1 MPRQRPVGTEI
12 HATRGHAP
20 AMTRDVKNPVDPR
33 HAWIPR
39 AARQC
44 PPTPGDRGATRPSDV
59 HPRPKKTVRVH
70 GAGTESIHAWRGST
84 IDPLQYGPANDPRR
98 KKSRRSTPC
107 VDTARSAATPA
118 EAAWPRR
125 NQPVRRSTPAEED
138 RPGSWRRNGEHPRM
152 AWIHD
157 RIRVHTAPAMTR
169 DVKNPVDPRHAW
181 IPRAARQRPP
191 TPGDHGATR
200 PSDVHPRPKKT
211 VRVHGAGTESIHAWR
226 GSTIDPRQYGPANDP
241 RRKKPRR
248 STPCVDTARSAAT
261 PAEAR
266 RPRRN
271 QTVRRSTPAEE
282 DRPGS

>member
-1 MPRQRPVGTEI
+1 
-12 HATRGHAP
+12 
-20 AMTRDVKNPVDPR
+20 
-33 HAWIPR
+33 
-39 AARQC
+39 
-44 PPTPGDRGATRPSDV
+44 
-59 HPRPKKTVRVH
+59 
-70 GAGTESIHAWRGST
+70 
-84 IDPLQYGPANDPRR
+84 
-98 KKSRRSTPC
+98 
-107 VDTARSAATPA
+107 
-118 EAAWPRR
+118 
-125 NQPVRRSTPAEED
+125 
-138 RPGSWRRNGEHPRM
+138 M

-282 DRPGS
+282 DRPGFMAPERRASTHGVDTARSAATPAEAAWPRRNQPVRRSTPAEEDRPGSWRRNGEHPRVAWIHDRTRGHTAPAMTHAVKTP

>member
-1 MPRQRPVGTEI
+1 MRGYRAQRG
-12 HATRGHAP
+12 
-20 AMTRDVKNPVDPR
+20 N
-33 HAWIPR
+33 
-39 AARQC
+39 ARRSL
-44 PPTPGDRGATRPSDV
+44 GDHGATRPSDV

-138 RPGSWRRNGEHPRM
+138 RPGSWRRNGEHPRV
-152 AWIHD
+152 AWIYD
-157 RIRVHTAPAMTR
+157 GIRVHTAPPMTR

-191 TPGDHGATR
+191 KPG
-200 PSDVHPRPKKT
+200 
-211 VRVHGAGTESIHAWR
+211 
-226 GSTIDPRQYGPANDP
+226 
-241 RRKKPRR
+241 
-248 STPCVDTARSAAT
+248 
-261 PAEAR
+261 

-271 QTVRRSTPAEE
+271 HTVRRSPQAEE
-282 DRPGS
+282 DRPGSWRRNGEHPRMAWIYDWMRLHTARTKARDVPP